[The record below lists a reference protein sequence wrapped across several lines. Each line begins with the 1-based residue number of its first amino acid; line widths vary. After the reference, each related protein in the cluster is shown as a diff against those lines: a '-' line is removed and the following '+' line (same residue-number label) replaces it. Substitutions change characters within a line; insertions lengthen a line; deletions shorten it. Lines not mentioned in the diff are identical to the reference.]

1 MMVLELYSSQ
11 ADRALRDLFS
21 QNSFP
26 LYRLMGY
33 QLGWLDEAGLEL
45 PSQVA
50 QMRLH
55 ASLALAACEAVGGSI
70 DRVAPAGVAVEM
82 LNQFVQVHS
91 DIQDGIPER
100 NGRDTLWWVWG
111 PAQAINAGD
120 GFHAMARLS
129 LMQLLEGSM
138 PPHQILDM
146 VNILDKASLRMLEG
160 MHQDMVYQER
170 VDILPEAYLQMA
182 REKVGALMGAALELG
197 ALCGGASKEQGIA
210 FREFGEEIGVAFQ
223 IQEDIQMLWGQ
234 PISGRPKGTDVL
246 NKKKGYPVLFTLD
259 QAEISL
265 KRDLGTLFFK
275 RVLEPPDMEH
285 LVAVLDGLKAR
296 DAALIKVHE
305 LYSQAVASLEE
316 SGPADMANLRS
327 IAAWLALRE
336 S

>member
-1 MMVLELYSSQ
+1 MVLQLFSSH

-21 QNSFP
+21 ENSFP

-45 PSQVA
+45 PSPVGGT
-50 QMRLH
+50 RLH

-70 DRVAPAGVAVEM
+70 DRAAPAGVAVEM
-82 LNQFVQVHS
+82 IHQFVQVHS

-100 NGRDTLWWVWG
+100 YGRSTLWWVWG

-120 GFHAMARLS
+120 GFHALARLR
-129 LMQLLEGSM
+129 LIQLLDGRM
-138 PPHQILDM
+138 PPHEILGM

-160 MHQDMVYQER
+160 LHQDMVYQER
-170 VDILPEAYLQMA
+170 VDILPEAYLETA

-197 ALCGGASKEQGIA
+197 ALCGGASEEQGRA

-223 IQEDIQMLWGQ
+223 IQEDIQMLWGR
-234 PISGRPKGTDVL
+234 PISGRPKGTDPL
-246 NKKKGYPVLFTLD
+246 NKKKGYPVLYALE

-275 RVLEPPDMEH
+275 RVLEPPDLEH
-285 LVAVLDGLKAR
+285 LVAVLDELKAR
-296 DAALIKVHE
+296 DAALAKVHE
-305 LYSQAVASLEE
+305 LYIQAIASLEE
-316 SGPADMANLRS
+316 LGAVDVADLRS

-336 S
+336 

>member
-50 QMRLH
+50 QTRLH

-70 DRVAPAGVAVEM
+70 DRAAPAGVAVEM

-120 GFHAMARLS
+120 GFHALARLS
-129 LMQLLEGSM
+129 LMQLLDGRM
-138 PPHQILDM
+138 PPHEILDM

-170 VDILPEAYLQMA
+170 VDILPEAYLEMA
-182 REKVGALMGAALELG
+182 REKVGALIGAALEMG
-197 ALCGGASKEQGIA
+197 ALCGGASKEQGRA

-234 PISGRPKGTDVL
+234 PISGRPKGADVL

-259 QAEISL
+259 QAEISI

-275 RVLEPPDMEH
+275 RVLEPPDLEH

-296 DAALIKVHE
+296 DVALTKVRE
-305 LYSQAVASLEE
+305 LYSHAVAGLEE
-316 SGPADMANLRS
+316 SGSADVENLRS

-336 S
+336 